1 MKIIANKWLWLVVFV
16 LCWTAGGFAM
26 FSRDSGE
33 STSVVLQKTPQRIV
47 SMAPTLTEIL
57 FELGL
62 GEQVVGVTAYSNYP
76 PEAKEKPIMGTF
88 WQPNI
93 EAVIA
98 ARPDLI
104 LTLGFDQQ
112 ITLAGRLRRLKY
124 STLTVDIEKVDQLFE
139 AIGQIGTV
147 TERVAQADDMT
158 RRLLANLDNI
168 SQLVSTGKK
177 PTVLWII
184 QIEPLRVAGLDTFVN
199 ELIELAGGVNAIGP
213 TINKYPP
220 IGPEQIIATSP
231 DVIIES
237 AMFKTDLIERRK
249 ELIEHFGRYE
259 NIGAAQNERI
269 YVIDGDMVAR
279 LGPRIDIAVE
289 TIAKCLRPELFEN

>member
-1 MKIIANKWLWLVVFV
+1 MKITANKWLWLVVFV
-16 LCWTAGGFAM
+16 LCWMAGGFAM
-26 FSRDSGE
+26 FSRAGGE
-33 STSVVLQKTPQRIV
+33 STSAVTLTSPQRIV

-57 FELGL
+57 FALGL
-62 GEQVVGVTAYSNYP
+62 GEQVVGVTSYSNYP
-76 PEAKEKPIMGTF
+76 QAAKEKPVMGTF

-98 ARPDLI
+98 ASPDLI

-112 ITLAGRLRRLKY
+112 TTLAGRLRRLNY
-124 STLTVDIEKVDQLFE
+124 NTLTVNIEKVDQLFD

-147 TERVAQADDMT
+147 TKRVAQADDLAQ
-158 RRLLANLDNI
+158 RLQTNLDNI
-168 SQLVSTGKK
+168 SQLVSTGAK
-177 PTVLWII
+177 PKVLWII
-184 QIEPLRVAGLDTFVN
+184 QIEPLRVAGRDTFVN
-199 ELIELAGGVNAIGP
+199 ELVELAGGVNAIGL

-237 AMFKTDLIERRK
+237 AMFETDLIERRK

-259 NIGAAQNERI
+259 NIAAAQNERI
-269 YVIDGDMVAR
+269 YVIDGDTVAR
-279 LGPRIDIAVE
+279 LGPRIDEAVE
-289 TIAKCLRPELFEN
+289 MIAKCLRPELFEN